1 MSSSRDLPPTVDR
14 RTRARRA
21 VRRTVLGRRRSLAA
35 MCAAVAVLAGLQ
47 AVRPGAPDTVS
58 VTVAAHDLESG
69 TRLSAD
75 DVTTARWPVGTAP
88 HGLEPRAVG
97 RTLAAPIRRGEPVT
111 DVRLVAPALTTGYP
125 GRVAVPVRIA
135 DADMVGLLR
144 VGDHVDLVAADPRA
158 GTATYAAVDVPVVAL
173 PAPADHDTGS
183 GVLSGRLL
191 VVAAL
196 PGDVDRIAGAA
207 ATDLLSVVMTR

>member
-14 RTRARRA
+14 RARVRRA

-35 MCAAVAVLAGLQ
+35 VCAAVAVLAGLQ
-47 AVRPGAPDTVS
+47 AARPGGPDTVA
-58 VTVAAHDLESG
+58 VVVAAHDLESG
-69 TRLSAD
+69 TQLSAD
-75 DVTTARWPVGTAP
+75 DVAVARWPVDTAP
-88 HGLEPRAVG
+88 RGLEAHAVG

-125 GRVAVPVRIA
+125 GRVAMPVRIA

-158 GTATYAAVDVPVVAL
+158 GTATYAALDVPVVAL
-173 PAPADHDTGS
+173 PVSAGHDSGS
-183 GVLSGRLL
+183 TPLTGRLL
-191 VVAAL
+191 VVAVL

-207 ATDLLSVVMTR
+207 ATDLLSVVITR